1 MGVRILLVEDH
12 VVMREGLRGL
22 ISQQA
27 DMEVVGEAGD
37 GNEAV
42 ELARRLKPD
51 IIIMDVRM
59 QGMDGVEATQ
69 RIKEEMPDSKVVVL
83 SAYGNRE
90 YILGMAKAGMSGYLL
105 KDCAF
110 EELVAAIRTV
120 LQSKSYLSPAAARV
134 ILDAQTEIERTRN
147 NPSRGDSLNEADRE
161 LIKLLAEG
169 KSAREIAAAKSLSVK
184 TVEGRRRRIMRRMN
198 VTTIAELTRYAIREG
213 IVPE

>member
-27 DMEVVGEAGD
+27 DMEVVGEASD

-90 YILGMAKAGMSGYLL
+90 YIMGMAKAGMSGYLL

-110 EELVAAIRTV
+110 EELVGAIRTV
-120 LQSKSYLSPAAARV
+120 LQNKSYLSPAVARV
-134 ILDAQTEIERTRN
+134 ILDAQSEIERTRDN
-147 NPSRGDSLNEADRE
+147 SPRGTSLNEADRE
-161 LIKLLAEG
+161 LIRLLAEG

-184 TVEGRRRRIMRRMN
+184 TIEGRRRRIMRRMN

-213 IVPE
+213 IVSD